1 MTTESNSETTTTT
14 EEAAKLNINKLID
27 KPYSEMTEEEI
38 AFVVDWKASIKA
50 RDKAHAE
57 RLQAIKD
64 ASDKLIAQ
72 QQEQVQAAH
81 DAQDALL
88 QVSLTRLNR
97 LNRGA

>member
-1 MTTESNSETTTTT
+1 MTTESSG
-14 EEAAKLNINKLID
+14 AIDVIDVNKLLD
-27 KPYSEMTEEEI
+27 KPYSELTDAEI
-38 AFVVDWKASIKA
+38 EAVIEFKANTKA

-57 RLQAIKD
+57 RLQTIKD

-88 QVSLTRLNR
+88 QASLTRLNR
-97 LNRGA
+97 LNGGT

>member
-1 MTTESNSETTTTT
+1 MTTESSG
-14 EEAAKLNINKLID
+14 AIDVIDVNKLLD
-27 KPYSEMTEEEI
+27 KPYSELTNAEI
-38 AFVVDWKASIKA
+38 EAVIEFKANVKA

-57 RLQAIKD
+57 RLQTIKD

-88 QVSLTRLNR
+88 QASLTRLNR
-97 LNRGA
+97 LNGGT

>member
-1 MTTESNSETTTTT
+1 MTTESSG
-14 EEAAKLNINKLID
+14 AIDVIDVNKLLD
-27 KPYSEMTEEEI
+27 KPYSELTNAEI
-38 AFVVDWKASIKA
+38 DAVIEFKANVKA

-88 QVSLTRLNR
+88 QASLARLNR
-97 LNRGA
+97 LNGGT

>member
-1 MTTESNSETTTTT
+1 MTTESSG
-14 EEAAKLNINKLID
+14 AIDVIDVNKLLD
-27 KPYSEMTEEEI
+27 KPYSELTNAEI
-38 AFVVDWKASIKA
+38 DAVIEFKANVKA

-57 RLQAIKD
+57 RLQTIKD

-88 QVSLTRLNR
+88 QASLTRLNR
-97 LNRGA
+97 LNGGT

>member
-1 MTTESNSETTTTT
+1 MTTESSGT
-14 EEAAKLNINKLID
+14 IIDVNKLLD
-27 KPYSEMTEEEI
+27 KPYSELTNAEI
-38 AFVVDWKASIKA
+38 DAVIEFKANVKA

-57 RLQAIKD
+57 RLQTIKD

-88 QVSLTRLNR
+88 QASLTRLNH
-97 LNRGA
+97 LNGGA

>member
-1 MTTESNSETTTTT
+1 MTTESSGT
-14 EEAAKLNINKLID
+14 IDVIDVNKLLD
-27 KPYSEMTEEEI
+27 KPYSELTNAEI
-38 AFVVDWKASIKA
+38 EAVIEFKANVKA

-57 RLQAIKD
+57 RLQTIKD

-88 QVSLTRLNR
+88 QASLTRLNR
-97 LNRGA
+97 LNGGT